1 MHLWTNFCLE
11 VVFLWMFKLWAVKN
25 TKKFLPEFDPK
36 WSEKFFFWP
45 EKKIKNP
52 RPDPRRKKTDPS
64 LLFTILYKEVNK
76 NVSDLFTL
84 CLHYTTYIGLFN
96 KDNTVFIAPSS
107 GIYVFHFH
115 ALTDTGYLCK
125 IQFWVKIAFSQKK
138 TRDFDLKFSTDG

>member
-1 MHLWTNFCLE
+1 MGCQ
-11 VVFLWMFKLWAVKN
+11 KY
-25 TKKFLPEFDPK
+25 KKIFTRV
-36 WSEKFFFWP
+36 WP
-45 EKKIKNP
+45 EVIREIFLLTQKKIKNP

-138 TRDFDLKFSTDG
+138 DQGLQLEILYGRIDCIKNCVKIFSKKF